1 MTLKQLQPK
10 FLIPA
15 FTVLLKNAGTLDASA
30 ELNKMLST
38 IYAIQIIIVTQ
49 VLIYWRFH
57 RKPEHS
63 HQQTL
68 NVLEDSQH
76 TTPVSNENK
85 NIFDHEGDQALAKQI
100 LQVFEQQK
108 MYLLVN
114 LKVADV
120 ARKTGGSEYRVSR
133 IFRHH
138 FKARNFNPIINEISI
153 KHAQLLLENTENI
166 QWPIFVV
173 GLKSG
178 FASVGPF
185 TLALKSSCDMTPNQY
200 RQLHQSPYEETLV
213 SVTRG

>member
-1 MTLKQLQPK
+1 MAV
-10 FLIPA
+10 PA
-15 FTVLLKNAGTLDASA
+15 FSRPLLFSSIHLYCFGKNAGTLYAGA

-38 IYAIQIIIVTQ
+38 IYAKKIIIVTQ

-85 NIFDHEGDQALAKQI
+85 NIYDHEGDQALAKQI
-100 LQVFEQQK
+100 LQVLEQQK
-108 MYLLVN
+108 MYLQVN
-114 LKVADV
+114 LKVADL

-138 FKARNFNPIINEISI
+138 FKARDFDQFINEMCI
-153 KHAQLLLENTENI
+153 KN
-166 QWPIFVV
+166 
-173 GLKSG
+173 
-178 FASVGPF
+178 AS
-185 TLALKSSCDMTPNQY
+185 S
-200 RQLHQSPYEETLV
+200 
-213 SVTRG
+213 